1 MRILSIF
8 PNSGGVAAFFIAIK
22 QGIIMYH
29 PIRFRLSVLSL
40 ALLAASSQA
49 QEATLL
55 EPITIKSDG
64 TGNPHRAGE
73 RLAGACT

>member
-1 MRILSIF
+1 
-8 PNSGGVAAFFIAIK
+8 
-22 QGIIMYH
+22 MYH

-64 TGNPHRAGE
+64 TGNLHRAGE